1 MSTISLELS
10 PSTIARRARGKNW
23 FWRFVAAVHEA
34 RMRRAR
40 EVIAQH
46 RQFLPPDL
54 ELAGD
59 KLNARSEDQLPFVCR
74 D

>member
-1 MSTISLELS
+1 MFALSFELS
-10 PSTIARRARGKNW
+10 PSELERRARRRRW
-23 FWRFVAAVHEA
+23 FARFLAALHAA

-46 RQFLPPDL
+46 RHLLPRDF
-54 ELAGD
+54 EIAGD
-59 KLNARSEDQLPFVCR
+59 RLNARSEDQLPFIGR